1 MRVIWEQADIPEA
14 EIIVRGRLNDKMAAD
29 LLLTLQSLAGADRET
44 GRRIFLHR
52 DGREILCETAS
63 IWYFETEG
71 GRIYARGPKNEQGET
86 RYKLYELAE
95 LLSDNGFVQ
104 INKGTIVNIRA
115 VMAVEAGFSGN
126 YTAFLKDGKTKLEI
140 SRKYMKDF
148 RRYVMEGRH
157 YD

>member
-14 EIIVRGRLNDKMAAD
+14 EIIVRGRLDDKRTAD
-29 LLLTLQSLAGADRET
+29 LLLTLQSLAEADRET
-44 GRRIFLHR
+44 GRRIFLYR
-52 DGREILCETAS
+52 DGKEILCETAS
-63 IWYFETEG
+63 IWYFETENG
-71 GRIYARGPKNEQGET
+71 KIYARGPKNKEGET

-95 LLSDNGFVQ
+95 LLKHNGFIQ
-104 INKGTIVNIRA
+104 INKGTLVNIRA

-148 RRYVMEGRH
+148 RKYVMEGRH